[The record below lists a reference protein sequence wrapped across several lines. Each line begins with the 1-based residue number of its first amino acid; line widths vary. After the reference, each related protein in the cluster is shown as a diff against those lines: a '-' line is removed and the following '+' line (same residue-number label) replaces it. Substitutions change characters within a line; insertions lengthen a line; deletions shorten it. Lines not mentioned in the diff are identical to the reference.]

1 MKRNLKL
8 TYLSIIL
15 LFCSLTVYSQEDTV
29 APLEN
34 LFSANLNIIG
44 AGVTYERVL
53 GNKFTTHFNASYQLV
68 GVSGGSNQDVDLTF
82 AGNLSVGGRY
92 YYNRERRFE
101 KGKKLTQNAGNFWA
115 AEFQVIPDF
124 TVATEERFARYLT
137 TYLLGAKY
145 GLRRNITR
153 NLNYECEFGLGYLFT
168 GEDATVY
175 PLLEF
180 KLQYVLF

>member
-1 MKRNLKL
+1 MKKSLL
-8 TYLSIIL
+8 FVFILWSTLSIA
-15 LFCSLTVYSQEDTV
+15 QDDTI

-34 LFSANLNIIG
+34 LFSANLNIVG
-44 AGVTYERVL
+44 AGLTYERVL

-68 GVSGGSNQDVDLTF
+68 GVNGGSNQDVDLTF
-82 AGNLSVGGRY
+82 AGNLSVGARY

-101 KGKKLTQNAGNFWA
+101 KGKTLTQNAGNFWA

-137 TYLLGAKY
+137 TYLVGAKY

-168 GEDATVY
+168 DEDATIY

>member
-1 MKRNLKL
+1 MKKFL
-8 TYLSIIL
+8 
-15 LFCSLTVYSQEDTV
+15 LTVFVLWSSWITAQENTL

-34 LFSANLNIIG
+34 LFSANLNIVG

-137 TYLLGAKY
+137 TYLVGAKY

-168 GEDATVY
+168 DEDATVY

>member
-1 MKRNLKL
+1 MKKFL
-8 TYLSIIL
+8 
-15 LFCSLTVYSQEDTV
+15 LTVFILWSSWITAQDNAP

-44 AGVTYERVL
+44 AGLTYERVL
-53 GNKFTTHFNASYQLV
+53 SNKFTTHFNASYQLV

-82 AGNLSVGGRY
+82 AGNLSVGARY

-124 TVATEERFARYLT
+124 TVATEEHNVRYLT

-168 GEDATVY
+168 DEDATVY